1 MLKNSFRLFTVR
13 GIHVGIHV
21 SWLIIFVLLTW
32 SLAVGYF
39 PSAIPGIEATLAWV
53 LGVVASILLFTSVL
67 IHELAHSF
75 VAKSRGL
82 EVSSITLFIFG
93 GVSNLA
99 SEPQSARTEF
109 WVAVVGPITSFVIA
123 AVSFGIALVMPTDEL
138 QALFGYLA
146 IVNALLGGFN
156 LIPGFPLDGGRVLRS
171 IAWGITGS
179 LRRATEIAVGAGQ
192 IVGGLFIL
200 WGVIQI
206 FGGNLI
212 NGLWIAAIGWFLQN
226 AASSSLGQVVL
237 MERLKDVTVADV
249 LRPDTATITRQA
261 TVADLIEDYLLPGN
275 RRAVP
280 VEDGGRLVGMVTLGD
295 IKDVPVEARDATQIG
310 TVMGGREG
318 LITVRPSEPLADAVG
333 KLTGRDLEQVPVM
346 DGDRFVG
353 ILTRADVMRQLQLR
367 EMLDVEPET
376 DARHRAAHA

>member
-249 LRPDTATITRQA
+249 LRRDTATITRQA
-261 TVADLIEDYLLPGN
+261 TVADLIEDYLLPRN
-275 RRAVP
+275 RRAMP
-280 VEDGGRLVGMVTLGD
+280 VADNGRLVGIVTLGD
-295 IKDVPVEARDATQIG
+295 ISRVPADARERTTVAE
-310 TVMGGREG
+310 VMGGGDG
-318 LITVRPSEPLADAVG
+318 LVTVRPQESLDRAVEALNRG
-333 KLTGRDLEQVPVM
+333 DLEQVPVV
-346 DGDRFVG
+346 DGRDLVG
-353 ILTRADVMRQLQLR
+353 MLSRGAVMRQLQIR
-367 EMLDVEPET
+367 ETLDV
-376 DARHRAAHA
+376 DRA

>member
-1 MLKNSFRLFTVR
+1 MLKNSFRLFTIR
-13 GIHVGIHV
+13 GIQVGIHV

-39 PSAIPGIEATLAWV
+39 PSAIPGVDATLAWV
-53 LGVVASILLFTSVL
+53 LAVVASILLFTSVL

-123 AVSFGIALVMPTDEL
+123 AASFGIALVMPTDEL

-237 MERLKDVTVADV
+237 MERLKDVTVANV

-295 IKDVPVEARDATQIG
+295 IKDVPVEARDITQIG

-318 LITVRPSEPLADAVG
+318 LITVRPSEALADAVG

>member
-1 MLKNSFRLFTVR
+1 MLKNSFRLFSIG
-13 GIHVGIHV
+13 GIEVGIHV

-39 PSAIPGIEATLAWV
+39 PSAIPGTDATLAWV
-53 LGVVASILLFTSVL
+53 LAVVASILLFTSVL

-109 WVAVVGPITSFVIA
+109 WVAVVGPIASFVIA
-123 AVSFGIALVMPTDEL
+123 AVSFGIALVVPTDEL

-156 LIPGFPLDGGRVLRS
+156 LIPGFPLDGGRVLRA

-237 MERLKDVTVADV
+237 MERLKDVTVANV
-249 LRPDTATITRQA
+249 LRADTATITRQA
-261 TVADLIEDYLLPGN
+261 TVTDLIEDYLLPGN

-280 VEDGGRLVGMVTLGD
+280 VEDGGHLVGMVTLGD
-295 IKDVPVEARDATQIG
+295 IKDVPIEARDTTQIG
-310 TVMGGREG
+310 TVMGGRDG
-318 LITVRPSEPLADAVG
+318 LITVRPDEALADAVG

-346 DGDRFVG
+346 DADRFVG

-376 DARHRAAHA
+376 EAKHRAAHA

>member
-1 MLKNSFRLFTVR
+1 
-13 GIHVGIHV
+13 
-21 SWLIIFVLLTW
+21 
-32 SLAVGYF
+32 
-39 PSAIPGIEATLAWV
+39 
-53 LGVVASILLFTSVL
+53 
-67 IHELAHSF
+67 
-75 VAKSRGL
+75 
-82 EVSSITLFIFG
+82 
-93 GVSNLA
+93 
-99 SEPQSARTEF
+99 
-109 WVAVVGPITSFVIA
+109 VAVVGPITSFVIA

-310 TVMGGREG
+310 AVMGGREG

>member
-39 PSAIPGIEATLAWV
+39 PSAIPGIEATVAWMLA
-53 LGVVASILLFTSVL
+53 VVASILLFTSVL

-295 IKDVPVEARDATQIG
+295 IKDIPVEARDTTQIG

-318 LITVRPSEPLADAVG
+318 LITVRPSEALADAVG

>member
-1 MLKNSFRLFTVR
+1 MLKNSFRLFSIR
-13 GIHVGIHV
+13 GIEVGIHV
-21 SWLIIFVLLTW
+21 SWLIIFVVLTW
-32 SLAVGYF
+32 SLAAGYF
-39 PSAIPGIEATLAWV
+39 PAAIPGIDAGLAWV
-53 LGVVASILLFTSVL
+53 LGAVASILLFASVL

-109 WVAVVGPITSFVIA
+109 WVAVVGPITSFIIA
-123 AVSFGIALVMPTDEL
+123 AVAFGIALVMPTAEL

-146 IVNALLGGFN
+146 IVNALLGAFN

-171 IAWGITGS
+171 IAWGLTGS

-226 AASSSLGQVVL
+226 AASSSLKQVVL
-237 MERLKDVTVADV
+237 TERLKDVRVTDV
-249 LRPDTATITRQA
+249 LRPDTATIARQA
-261 TVADLIEDYLLPGN
+261 TVADD
-275 RRAVP
+275 
-280 VEDGGRLVGMVTLGD
+280 GRLVGMVTLGD
-295 IKDVPVEARDATQIG
+295 IKEVPAEARDRTQIG
-310 TVMGGREG
+310 TVMGGRQG
-318 LITVRPSEPLADAVG
+318 LITAQPKDTLADAVE
-333 KLTGRDLEQVPVM
+333 KLTGHDLEQIPVL

-353 ILTRADVMRQLQLR
+353 MLTRADVMRQLQLR
-367 EMLDVEPET
+367 EALDVEPGAEQE
-376 DARHRAAHA
+376 HRPAGA

>member
-146 IVNALLGGFN
+146 IVNAQLGGFN

-237 MERLKDVTVADV
+237 MERLKDVTVANV

-295 IKDVPVEARDATQIG
+295 IKDVPVEARDITQIG

-318 LITVRPSEPLADAVG
+318 LITVRPSEALADAVG

>member
-237 MERLKDVTVADV
+237 MERLKDVTVANV

-318 LITVRPSEPLADAVG
+318 LITVRPSEALADAVG

>member
-1 MLKNSFRLFTVR
+1 MLKNSVRLFTIR
-13 GIHVGIHV
+13 GIQVGIHV

-39 PSAIPGIEATLAWV
+39 PSAIPGVEATLAWV
-53 LGVVASILLFTSVL
+53 LAVVASILLFTSVL

-249 LRPDTATITRQA
+249 LHSDTATITRQA

-295 IKDVPVEARDATQIG
+295 IKEVPVEARDTTQIG
-310 TVMGGREG
+310 TVMGGRDG
-318 LITVRPSEPLADAVG
+318 LITVRPSDALADAVG

-376 DARHRAAHA
+376 EARHRAAHA

>member
-318 LITVRPSEPLADAVG
+318 LITVRPSEALADAVG

>member
-295 IKDVPVEARDATQIG
+295 IKDVPVEARDITQIG

-318 LITVRPSEPLADAVG
+318 LITVRPSEALADAVG

>member
-237 MERLKDVTVADV
+237 MERLKDVTVANV

-295 IKDVPVEARDATQIG
+295 IKDVPVEARDITQIG

-318 LITVRPSEPLADAVG
+318 LITVRPSEALADAVG

>member
-249 LRPDTATITRQA
+249 LRRDTATITRQA

-318 LITVRPSEPLADAVG
+318 LITVRPSEALADAVG

>member
-1 MLKNSFRLFTVR
+1 VLKNSFRLFTVG
-13 GIHVGIHV
+13 GIEVGIHI
-21 SWLIIFVLLTW
+21 SWLVIFVLLTW
-32 SLAVGYF
+32 SLAAGYF
-39 PSAIPGIEATLAWV
+39 PSAIPGIDAGLAWI
-53 LGVVASILLFTSVL
+53 LGAVASILLFVSVL

-75 VAKSRGL
+75 VAKSRGI

-99 SEPQSARTEF
+99 AEPKSANVEF

-123 AVSFGIALVMPTDEL
+123 AISFGIALVMPTLEL

-200 WGVIQI
+200 WGVLQI

-226 AASSSLGQVVL
+226 AASSSLRQVVL
-237 MERLKDVTVADV
+237 TERLKDVRVADV
-249 LRPDTATITRQA
+249 QRPDTATVSRQ
-261 TVADLIEDYLLPGN
+261 TTIDDLIEQYLLPGN
-275 RRAVP
+275 RRAMP
-280 VEDGGRLVGMVTLGD
+280 VSDDGRLVGMVTLGD
-295 IKDVPVEARDATQIG
+295 IKDVPAEAREATQVG
-310 TVMGGREG
+310 SVMGGRDG
-318 LITVRPSEPLADAVG
+318 LITVRPSDDLSDAVD
-333 KLTGRDLEQVPVM
+333 KLTGNDLDQVPVM
-346 DGDRFVG
+346 DAGRFVG
-353 ILTRADVMRQLQLR
+353 MLTRADVMRQLQLR
-367 EMLDVEPET
+367 EELGVESE
-376 DARHRAAHA
+376 AERERAATT

>member
-1 MLKNSFRLFTVR
+1 VLKNSFRLFTVG
-13 GIHVGIHV
+13 GIAVGIHI
-21 SWLIIFVLLTW
+21 SWLVIFVLLTW
-32 SLAVGYF
+32 SLAAGYF
-39 PSAIPGIEATLAWV
+39 PGAIPGIDVGLAWI
-53 LGVVASILLFTSVL
+53 LGAAASILLFVSVL

-75 VAKSRGL
+75 VAKSRGI

-99 SEPQSARTEF
+99 AEPKSASVEF

-123 AVSFGIALVMPTDEL
+123 AISFGIALVMPTLEL

-179 LRRATEIAVGAGQ
+179 LRRATEVAVGAGQ

-200 WGVIQI
+200 WGVLQI

-226 AASSSLGQVVL
+226 AASSSLRQVVL
-237 MERLKDVTVADV
+237 TERLKDVRVADV
-249 LRPDTATITRQA
+249 QRADTATVSRQ
-261 TVADLIEDYLLPGN
+261 TTIDDLIEQYLLPGN
-275 RRAVP
+275 RRAMP
-280 VEDGGRLVGMVTLGD
+280 VSDDGRLVGMVTLGD
-295 IKDVPVEARDATQIG
+295 IKDVPAEAREATQVG
-310 TVMGGREG
+310 SVMGGRDG
-318 LITVRPSEPLADAVG
+318 LITVRPSDDLSDAVD
-333 KLTGRDLEQVPVM
+333 KLTGNDLDQVPVM
-346 DGDRFVG
+346 DAGRFVG
-353 ILTRADVMRQLQLR
+353 MLTRADVMRQLQLR
-367 EMLDVEPET
+367 EELGVESEAEREQAT
-376 DARHRAAHA
+376 TT

>member
-1 MLKNSFRLFTVR
+1 MLKNSVRLFTIR
-13 GIHVGIHV
+13 GIQVGIHV

-39 PSAIPGIEATLAWV
+39 PSAIPGVDATLAWV
-53 LGVVASILLFTSVL
+53 LAVVASILLFTSVL

-249 LRPDTATITRQA
+249 LHSDTATITRQA

-295 IKDVPVEARDATQIG
+295 IKEVPVEARDTTQIG
-310 TVMGGREG
+310 TVMGGRDD
-318 LITVRPSEPLADAVG
+318 LITVRPSDALADAVG

-376 DARHRAAHA
+376 EARHRAAHA

>member
-1 MLKNSFRLFTVR
+1 
-13 GIHVGIHV
+13 
-21 SWLIIFVLLTW
+21 
-32 SLAVGYF
+32 
-39 PSAIPGIEATLAWV
+39 
-53 LGVVASILLFTSVL
+53 
-67 IHELAHSF
+67 
-75 VAKSRGL
+75 
-82 EVSSITLFIFG
+82 
-93 GVSNLA
+93 
-99 SEPQSARTEF
+99 
-109 WVAVVGPITSFVIA
+109 
-123 AVSFGIALVMPTDEL
+123 
-138 QALFGYLA
+138 
-146 IVNALLGGFN
+146 
-156 LIPGFPLDGGRVLRS
+156 
-171 IAWGITGS
+171 
-179 LRRATEIAVGAGQ
+179 
-192 IVGGLFIL
+192 
-200 WGVIQI
+200 
-206 FGGNLI
+206 
-212 NGLWIAAIGWFLQN
+212 
-226 AASSSLGQVVL
+226 
-237 MERLKDVTVADV
+237 V

-318 LITVRPSEPLADAVG
+318 LITVRPSEALADAVG